1 MKQKNGNNISKKFLQ
16 SIILAKETAEE
27 INNIVNNSLSKCIET
42 IKKSSNI
49 KDVLNNELILL
60 QNFDINIYNNS
71 EKKIDNRVNL
81 CHTALEEYELF
92 NNNKELY
99 LEKTYKRNMFSP
111 KEIDLTK
118 DTLFEQSV
126 KKLII
131 NLGNEKNAL
140 ATSPQLVELYE
151 LRQDKLRDICKEF
164 TQMRQN
170 FLSQHIKQE
179 HTINK
184 TLEKKKSLE
193 H

>member
-1 MKQKNGNNISKKFLQ
+1 MKQEAGKHIYSDFVL
-16 SIILAKETAEE
+16 SVEFAKDTCEQ
-27 INNIVNNSLSKCIET
+27 INNIVNKPLSTCIDI
-42 IKKSSNI
+42 IKKSSDI

-60 QNFDINIYNNS
+60 QNFDINIHNNS

-81 CHTALEEYELF
+81 CHTALEEYDLF
-92 NNNKELY
+92 NNNKESY

-126 KKLII
+126 KTLII

-164 TQMRQN
+164 TQKRQN

-193 H
+193 R